1 MTRRSR
7 SKQSK
12 TRRLRRL
19 RRSLYSG
26 GGFSTGPAFVS
37 AGNLEIRPVQGEG
50 PDCLA
55 ASRPGM
61 IPSRDM
67 GGLPGMRGGRY
78 GMSMEASVLDASRGI
93 VGPIAQ
99 AVRIPCESGAPN
111 ALNLRGGASSAVP
124 SAVPSA
130 VSTLEVGKAADM
142 AVYHAPTAGYGNRM
156 EAVGGQT
163 PLMLQIPY
171 AAKSCLSGGSRRNR
185 KRSKKAKR
193 SKKTKKAKKTT
204 KARK

>member
-7 SKQSK
+7 SKKSK
-12 TRRLRRL
+12 TRRLRSR
-19 RRSLYSG
+19 G
-26 GGFSTGPAFVS
+26 GGFSTGPAYVS
-37 AGNLEIRPVQGEG
+37 AGNLEIRPTPGPG

-78 GMSMEASVLDASRGI
+78 GMSLEASVLDPSRGI
-93 VGPIAQ
+93 VGAPAQ

-111 ALNLRGGASSAVP
+111 ALNLRGGAVPP
-124 SAVPSA
+124 SAA
-130 VSTLEVGKAADM
+130 VSPIPPVLEVGKAADM
-142 AVYHAPTAGYGNRM
+142 AAYHAPTAGYGNRM

-163 PLMLQIPY
+163 PLMLQVPY

-185 KRSKKAKR
+185 KTKSKK
-193 SKKTKKAKKTT
+193 SKKTKSKKH
-204 KARK
+204 RK

>member
-1 MTRRSR
+1 MVRRSR
-7 SKQSK
+7 KLSK
-12 TRRLRRL
+12 TRRIHRR
-19 RRSLYSG
+19 RG

-37 AGNLEIRPVQGEG
+37 AGNLEIRPTQGHGEG

-78 GMSMEASVLDASRGI
+78 GMSLEASVLDPSRGI
-93 VGPIAQ
+93 VGAPAQ

-111 ALNLRGGASSAVP
+111 ALNLRGGAAPPP
-124 SAVPSA
+124 SFPV
-130 VSTLEVGKAADM
+130 LEVGKATDM
-142 AVYHAPTAGYGNRM
+142 AVYHAPTAGYGHRM

-163 PLMLQIPY
+163 PLMLQVPY
-171 AAKSCLSGGSRRNR
+171 AAKSCLSGGSRRS
-185 KRSKKAKR
+185 KAKTTKAKSKKAK
-193 SKKTKKAKKTT
+193 SKKAKKDK
-204 KARK
+204 KAKSKKSRK

>member
-12 TRRLRRL
+12 TRRLRR
-19 RRSLYSG
+19 G

-99 AVRIPCESGAPN
+99 AVRIPCETGAPN
-111 ALNLRGGASSAVP
+111 ALNLRGGASSVVP
-124 SAVPSA
+124 
-130 VSTLEVGKAADM
+130 TLEVGKAADI

-185 KRSKKAKR
+185 KRSKKSKRSKKAKR
-193 SKKTKKAKKTT
+193 SKKTKKA
-204 KARK
+204 RK